1 MITPGSFGLYEGGVG
16 DQRFSQRN
24 RGDREAAPEVQHQ
37 FCGQQGN
44 GPAGVFAESTEHYT
58 DPAAGLDDIWCKT
71 GLLAGLD
78 QVCMQGRRAVV
89 GDEWGVLQLLQMDGR
104 TLCKGRS

>member
-1 MITPGSFGLYEGGVG
+1 MITPGSFGFYEGGVG

-58 DPAAGLDDIWCKT
+58 DPAAGLDDICVKPACW
-71 GLLAGLD
+71 
-78 QVCMQGRRAVV
+78 QVWIKYACRA
-89 GDEWGVLQLLQMDGR
+89 EEL
-104 TLCKGRS
+104 S